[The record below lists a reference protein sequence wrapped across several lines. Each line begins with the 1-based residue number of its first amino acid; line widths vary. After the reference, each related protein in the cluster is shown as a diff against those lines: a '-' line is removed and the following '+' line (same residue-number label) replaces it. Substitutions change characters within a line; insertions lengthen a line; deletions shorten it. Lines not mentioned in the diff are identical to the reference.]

1 MNKISAV
8 ITCFNEEKKIKDC
21 LESVLWADEIILV
34 DNSSKDKTVEIV
46 KKYTKNIFNQEN
58 DPGAIDI
65 LKNFGFSKASSE
77 WILSL
82 DADERV
88 TPELRKEIEST
99 INNQQSAINGYWIP
113 RKNIIFGKWIEHTG
127 WYPDFQLRLFRKGR
141 GKFIKKHFHE
151 MLELNGKTENLNSN
165 LLHYN
170 YESVLQF
177 LNRHANIYAQNEVEN
192 ILEKGYIFNYL
203 DAIRFPFN
211 EFLSRFFKREGYKD
225 GIHGLV
231 LSLLMA
237 FYHLIIFSLIWEKE
251 KFKEL
256 EKENILKATENEFR
270 KECKDIGF
278 WFLNEK
284 IKQTGNLFSKFR
296 LKVKRKFF

>member
-21 LESVLWADEIILV
+21 LESVEWVDEIILV
-34 DNSSKDKTVEIV
+34 DNSSKDKTVEIA
-46 KKYTKNIFNQEN
+46 KKYTKNIFSQEN
-58 DPGAIDI
+58 DPESIDL
-65 LKNFGFSKASSE
+65 LKNFGFSKASGD

-88 TPELRKEIEST
+88 TPELRKEIESA
-99 INNQQSAINGYWIP
+99 ISNQQPAINGYFVP

-127 WYPDFQLRLFRKGR
+127 WYPDFQLRLFKKGK
-141 GKFIKKHFHE
+141 GKFAKKHVHE
-151 MLELNGKTENLNSN
+151 MLEINGQTQNLNSN

-170 YESVLQF
+170 YENVQQF
-177 LNRHANIYAQNEVEN
+177 LNRHINIYAPNEAEN
-192 ILEKGYIFNYL
+192 ILQKGYSFNYL

-237 FYHLIIFSLIWEKE
+237 FYHLVIFSLIWEKE

-256 EKENILKATENEFR
+256 EKENILKTTENEFK
-270 KECKDIGF
+270 KEYKDIGF

-284 IKQTGNLFSKFR
+284 IKQTSNLFNKFL
-296 LKVKRKFF
+296 LKAKRKLL